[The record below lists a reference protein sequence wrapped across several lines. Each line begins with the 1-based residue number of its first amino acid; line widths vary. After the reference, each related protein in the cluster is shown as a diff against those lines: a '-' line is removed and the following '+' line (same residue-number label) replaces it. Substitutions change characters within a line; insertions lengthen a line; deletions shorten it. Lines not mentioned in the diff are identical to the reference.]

1 MTNNCGGI
9 VKNIMKEYEKRG
21 EDMKDLFSKKRIG
34 VLIGGWSSER
44 EISLMSGKNIVDSLY
59 RKWSPY

>member
-1 MTNNCGGI
+1 M
-9 VKNIMKEYEKRG
+9 KNIMKEYEKRG